1 MNYSDNTYILLLR
14 TLQEYTGQSVGEL
27 AEQLGYS
34 GAYLSMMIHKARG
47 LTEPFKANL
56 IALTD
61 HYLGDGS
68 SSVILLALGVIDT
81 HLKSR
86 W

>member
-14 TLQEYTGQSVGEL
+14 TLQEYTSQSVGEL

-34 GAYLSMMIHKARG
+34 GAYLSMMIHKTRG
-47 LTEPFKANL
+47 VTEQFKANL
-56 IALTD
+56 IALID
-61 HYLGDGS
+61 HYLGNES